1 MRRIGAMVS
10 VLAVLLLLDAPAVR
24 AAGGGAPPPPG
35 SVIANPAIQ
44 ATILI
49 DTHTSGDTPTA
60 GTATVYLR
68 QGTITTQLSFQVA
81 PAAQAHWSHG
91 CDTNFT
97 IARFLWTPSANLQL
111 SDWVPL
117 FFLDSL
123 LTPFGI
129 IPGQT
134 VSPVITQI
142 SNGNGNGQCLFSPD
156 TPVSHLATDLPGYLL
171 MNATIQF
178 LIPGK

>member
-1 MRRIGAMVS
+1 MRRIGAMLS
-10 VLAVLLLLDAPAVR
+10 VLAVLLLLDAPAVS

-44 ATILI
+44 AIILI

-68 QGTITTQLSFQVA
+68 QGTITTQSSFQVV
-81 PAAQAHWSHG
+81 PAAQAQWLHG
-91 CDTNFT
+91 CDTNYT
-97 IARFLWTPSANLQL
+97 IARFVWSPSANLQL

-123 LTPFGI
+123 FTLFGI
-129 IPGQT
+129 IPGPT

-142 SNGNGNGQCLFSPD
+142 RNGNGNGQCLFSPD
-156 TPVSHLATDLPGYLL
+156 VPLGGATDLRGYLL
-171 MNATIQF
+171 MDATIQF
-178 LIPGK
+178 LVPGK